1 MDWLIIGPLF
11 VVVIICGFVIWYS
24 IKKVKKSAEDVIS
37 KAKRLTE
44 SMEVVDSDLTEIR
57 LQIRELSD
65 TLNEIDED
73 LDDCLEDD
81 GDILEEDF
89 DEKEKE

>member
-1 MDWLIIGPLF
+1 MDWFIIGPLF
-11 VVVIICGFVIWYS
+11 IVVIICGFVIWYS

-37 KAKRLTE
+37 KAKRLME
-44 SMEVVDSDLTEIR
+44 SMEVADNDLTEIR

-65 TLNEIDED
+65 TLNEVE
-73 LDDCLEDD
+73 DCLEDD

>member
-1 MDWLIIGPLF
+1 MDWFIVGPLIIIL
-11 VVVIICGFVIWYS
+11 IICGFVIWYS
-24 IKKVKKSAEDVIS
+24 VKKVKKSAEDVIS
-37 KAKRLTE
+37 KAKRLME

-65 TLNEIDED
+65 TLNEVE
-73 LDDCLEDD
+73 DCLEDD

-89 DEKEKE
+89 DENEKE